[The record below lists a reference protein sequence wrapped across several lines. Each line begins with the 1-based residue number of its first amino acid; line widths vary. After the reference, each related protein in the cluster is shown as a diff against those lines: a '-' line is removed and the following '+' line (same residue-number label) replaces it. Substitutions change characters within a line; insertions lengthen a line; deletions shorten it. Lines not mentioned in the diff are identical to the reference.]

1 MVLYL
6 RGIGKTVIL
15 MEMGV
20 EYLIMDRCTKES
32 GWMVKCRAKECFSG
46 KMVLLILVN
55 GITTS
60 STVMVTKNGRMV
72 QNMREILWVGSKRVT
87 EF

>member
-1 MVLYL
+1 
-6 RGIGKTVIL
+6 
-15 MEMGV
+15 
-20 EYLIMDRCTKES
+20 
-32 GWMVKCRAKECFSG
+32 MVKCRAKECFSG

-72 QNMREILWVGSKRVT
+72 QNMREILWLGSKRVT